1 MFVIY
6 PAVFYKNREERGY
19 TVVFPDLQGCV
30 TGGETMEE
38 AFEMAADALGAYLYE
53 FYGRLAEMPKSSQL
67 QDLKETADPES
78 ELYYD
83 LSKSFTNLIGIDLL
97 EYVRKS
103 ESKTVKKTLTI
114 PSYLNEMAK
123 EKGINFSKLLQEALK
138 AEFDLP

>member
-6 PAVFYKNREERGY
+6 PAYFYKNRAEVGY
-19 TVVFPDLQGCV
+19 TVVFPDLKGCV
-30 TGGETMEE
+30 TGGETIEE

-53 FYGRLAEMPKSSQL
+53 FYAKPEEMPLPSELRTLELTKDS
-67 QDLKETADPES
+67 EE

-83 LSKSFTNLIGIDLL
+83 FSESFKNLIGLDLT
-97 EYVRKS
+97 EYVRKC
-103 ESKTVKKTLTI
+103 ESKIVKKTLTI